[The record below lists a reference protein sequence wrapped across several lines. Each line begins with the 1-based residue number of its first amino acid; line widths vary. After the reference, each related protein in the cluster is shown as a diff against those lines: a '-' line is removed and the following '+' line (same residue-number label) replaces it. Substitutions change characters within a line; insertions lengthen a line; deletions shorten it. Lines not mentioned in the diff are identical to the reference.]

1 MGDGEA
7 KIARMTDVDV
17 GLPDFSAM
25 TPEEVTRACEDA
37 IAACDAGVDAIVAT
51 TDGERTFANTLGALE
66 AATDGVGQASGR
78 YAFMAYVA
86 DNGDVRDAARAS
98 EERIDKY
105 FVDLSFRE
113 DLFAAINAY
122 AGRGEALE
130 GEEARLLEYELRDY
144 RRNGF
149 ELPEGERAQVRALS
163 DELVSLGVEFQ
174 KNISEWDDGI
184 LVTREDL
191 SDLPDAF
198 IDSLRREEVEGETRY
213 RVSLDYPE
221 LFPFM
226 GKARSSELR
235 RELFSKEQVKGGD
248 ANVAVLERALAAR
261 QEMAALLGYDSWA
274 SYAHEVCMSK
284 ERDRVTAFLAD
295 LRERVSVKA
304 EADLA
309 LMAEVKGGPVD
320 IWDWRYCHD
329 QLLQTRYA
337 VDDFEVAQYFPLDAC
352 LKGLFA
358 VCQRLL
364 GVRFEARPDAPV
376 WHEDVQ
382 AFDVYEADGDEA
394 FARFYMDLFPRPNTF
409 GHAAAFTLR
418 SGRRLPDGSYQ
429 KPVSAIVANFTKPSA
444 DAPSLLRHSEV
455 ETLFHEF
462 GHILHQTLTR
472 ATYSR
477 FSGTRTERDFVEAP
491 SQMLEHWVWDREVLA
506 SFTRHHETGEPLPDS
521 LLDSMLA
528 AKTLSSG
535 ITTLRQLY
543 FSHLD
548 QAYHAPGFQ
557 GDSTAATEELH
568 EITSFPY
575 TPGTHFQSG
584 WGHLFGYDARYY
596 GYLWSHVFG
605 DDMFTRFEGAGLLN
619 AGLGAEYRRTVLER
633 GGTVDGDQLV
643 RDFLGREPNSD
654 AFLRGLGLEV

>member
-1 MGDGEA
+1 
-7 KIARMTDVDV
+7 MTDVDV

-25 TPEEVTRACEDA
+25 TPEEVARACEEA

-51 TDGERTFANTLGALE
+51 RDGERTFANTLGALE
-66 AATDGVGQASGR
+66 AATDVVGQASGQ

-86 DNGDVRDAARAS
+86 DDGDVRDAARAS

-113 DLFAAINAY
+113 DLYRAVKAY
-122 AGRGEALE
+122 AARGEALE

-149 ELPEGERAQVRALS
+149 ELPEAERAKVRALS

-198 IDSLRREEVEGETRY
+198 IDSLRTEDVDGETRY

-226 GKARSSELR
+226 GKARSAELR
-235 RELFSKEQVKGGD
+235 RELFAKEQVKGGG

-274 SYAHEVCMSK
+274 SYAHEVCMSR
-284 ERDRVTAFLAD
+284 ERERVTAFLAD

-304 EADLA
+304 ETDLA

-352 LKGLFA
+352 LEGLFA

-376 WHEDVQ
+376 WHDDVQ
-382 AFDVYEADGDEA
+382 AFDVYEAEGDEA

-418 SGRRLPDGSYQ
+418 GGRRLPDGSYQ

-506 SFTRHHETGEPLPDS
+506 SFTRHYETGEPLPDS

-548 QAYHAPGFQ
+548 QAYHAPGFD

>member
-1 MGDGEA
+1 
-7 KIARMTDVDV
+7 MTDVDA

-25 TPEEVTRACEDA
+25 TPEQVAGACEDA
-37 IAACDAGVDAIVAT
+37 IATCDAAVDAIVAT
-51 TDGERTFANTLGALE
+51 PDGERTFANTLGALE
-66 AATDGVGQASGR
+66 AATDGVGQASGQ

-86 DNGDVRDAARAS
+86 SDDELREAGRAA
-98 EERIDKY
+98 EERIEKY
-105 FVDLSFRE
+105 LVDLSFRE
-113 DLFAAINAY
+113 DLHAAIKAY
-122 AGRGEALE
+122 AGRGEALGPDE
-130 GEEARLLEYELRDY
+130 QRLLDFELRDY

-149 ELPEGERAQVRALS
+149 ELPEAERARVRELS
-163 DELVSLGVEFQ
+163 DELVSLGIEFQ
-174 KNISEWDDGI
+174 KNISDWEDGI
-184 LVTREDL
+184 VVSREEL
-191 SDLPDAF
+191 AGLPEPF
-198 IDSLRREEVEGETRY
+198 VDSLGTEEVEGETRY

-221 LFPFM
+221 FFPFM
-226 GKARSSELR
+226 GKARSSALR
-235 RELFSKEQVKGGD
+235 RALFAKEQVKGGD

-261 QEMAALLGYDSWA
+261 REAAALLGYDSWA
-274 SYAHEVCMSK
+274 AYAHEVCMSK
-284 ERDRVTAFLAD
+284 ERERVVSFLAD
-295 LRERVSVKA
+295 LRERLTVKA
-304 EADLA
+304 EADVA
-309 LMAEVKGGPVD
+309 LMAEVNGGPVN

-329 QLLQTRYA
+329 QLLQTRFA

-352 LKGLFA
+352 LEGLFA
-358 VCQRLL
+358 VCQNLL

-376 WHEDVQ
+376 WHDDVQ

-418 SGRRLPDGSYQ
+418 GGRVLPDGSYQ

-444 DAPSLLRHSEV
+444 EAPSLLRHSEV

-472 ATYSR
+472 ATYAR

-506 SFTRHHETGEPLPDS
+506 SFTRHYETGEPLPDL
-521 LLDSMLA
+521 LLDAMLA

-535 ITTLRQLY
+535 VMMVRQLY
-543 FSHLD
+543 FAHLD
-548 QAYHAPGFQ
+548 QAYHAPGFA
-557 GDSTAATEELH
+557 GDSTAATRELH
-568 EITSFPY
+568 EITTFPY
-575 TPGTHFQSG
+575 TPDTHFQSG

-605 DDMFTRFEGAGLLN
+605 DDMFTRFEDEGLLN
-619 AGLGAEYRRTVLER
+619 PDLGAEYRRTVLER
-633 GGTVDGDQLV
+633 GGSVDGDQLV

>member
-1 MGDGEA
+1 
-7 KIARMTDVDV
+7 MTAVDA

-25 TPEEVTRACEDA
+25 TPENVTRACEEA
-37 IAACDAGVDAIVAT
+37 IAACDAGVEAIVAT
-51 TDGERTFANTLGALE
+51 PDGERTFANTLGALE
-66 AATDGVGQASGR
+66 AATDGVSQAPGQ

-86 DNGDVRDAARAS
+86 SDDALREAGRAA
-98 EERIDKY
+98 EERIEKY
-105 FVDLSFRE
+105 LVDLSFRE
-113 DLFAAINAY
+113 DLYAAIKAY
-122 AGRGEALE
+122 ADRGESLGPDE
-130 GEEARLLEYELRDY
+130 QRLLDFELRDY

-149 ELPEGERAQVRALS
+149 ELAEAERARVRELS

-174 KNISEWDDGI
+174 KNVSEWDDGI
-184 LVTREDL
+184 LVSRDEL
-191 SDLPDAF
+191 SGLPDGF
-198 IDSLRREEVEGETRY
+198 IDSLPTEDVDGVTRH

-221 LFPFM
+221 FFPFL
-226 GKARSSELR
+226 GKAQSSELR
-235 RELFSKEQVKGGD
+235 RALFAKEQVKGGD

-261 QEMAALLGYDSWA
+261 REAAGLLGYDSWA

-284 ERDRVTAFLAD
+284 ERERVASFLAD
-295 LRERVSVKA
+295 LRERLSAKVEGDV
-304 EADLA
+304 A
-309 LMAEVKGGPVD
+309 LMAEVNGGPVN

-329 QLLQTRYA
+329 QLLQTRFA

-352 LKGLFA
+352 LEGLFA
-358 VCQRLL
+358 VCQNLL

-394 FARFYMDLFPRPNTF
+394 FARFYMDLFPRPNTY

-418 SGRRLPDGSYQ
+418 GGRVLPDGSYQ

-444 DAPSLLRHSEV
+444 EAPSRLRHSEV

-472 ATYSR
+472 ATYAR

-506 SFTRHHETGEPLPDS
+506 SFTRHYETGEPLPDS

-528 AKTLSSG
+528 AKTVSSG
-535 ITTLRQLY
+535 VMTVRQLY
-543 FSHLD
+543 FAHLD
-548 QAYHAPGFQ
+548 QAYHAPGFD
-557 GDSTAATEELH
+557 GDSTAATRELH

-575 TPGTHFQSG
+575 TPDTHFQSG

-605 DDMFTRFEGAGLLN
+605 DDMFTRFEREGLLN
-619 AGLGAEYRRTVLER
+619 PELGAEYRQTVLER
-633 GGTVDGDQLV
+633 GGSVDGDQLV

>member
-1 MGDGEA
+1 
-7 KIARMTDVDV
+7 MTDVDV

-25 TPEEVTRACEDA
+25 TPGQVPRACEDA
-37 IAACDAGVDAIVAT
+37 IAACDVGVDAIVGIA
-51 TDGERTFANTLGALE
+51 DGERTFANTLEALE
-66 AATDGVGQASGR
+66 AATDHVSQASGQ

-86 DNGDVRDAARAS
+86 EDDELREAARAS

-105 FVDLSFRE
+105 LVDLSFRE
-113 DLFAAINAY
+113 DLYAAIKAY
-122 AGRGEALE
+122 AGRGEAL
-130 GEEARLLEYELRDY
+130 GPEEARLLEFELRDY

-149 ELPEGERAQVRALS
+149 ELPEAERARVRELS
-163 DELVSLGVEFQ
+163 EELVSLGVEFQ

-191 SDLPDAF
+191 AGLPEAF
-198 IDSLRREEVEGETRY
+198 IDSLRTEEVDGETRH

-226 GKARSSELR
+226 GKAQSSELR
-235 RELFSKEQVKGGD
+235 RELFAKEQVKGGD

-261 QEMAALLGYDSWA
+261 REMASLLGYESWA
-274 SYAHEVCMSK
+274 DYAHEVCMSK
-284 ERDRVTAFLAD
+284 GRERVASFLAD
-295 LRERVSVKA
+295 LRERLAAKV

-309 LMAEVKGGPVD
+309 LMEEVNGGPVN

-352 LKGLFA
+352 LEGLFA

-418 SGRRLPDGSYQ
+418 GGRVMPDGSYQ

-472 ATYSR
+472 TTLGR

-491 SQMLEHWVWDREVLA
+491 SQMLEHWVWDRDVLA
-506 SFTRHHETGEPLPDS
+506 SFTRHYETGEPLPDS

-535 ITTLRQLY
+535 IMTVRQLY
-543 FSHLD
+543 FAHLD
-548 QAYHAPGFQ
+548 QAYHAPDFD
-557 GDSTAATEELH
+557 GDSTAATEALH

-619 AGLGAEYRRTVLER
+619 PELGAEYRRTVLER
-633 GGTVDGDQLV
+633 GGSVDGDQLV

>member
-1 MGDGEA
+1 
-7 KIARMTDVDV
+7 
-17 GLPDFSAM
+17 M

-51 TDGERTFANTLGALE
+51 PDGERTFANTLGALE
-66 AATDGVGQASGR
+66 AATDGVGQASGQ

-86 DNGDVRDAARAS
+86 DNGDVRDAARDA

-113 DLFAAINAY
+113 DLFAAIKAY

-149 ELPEGERAQVRALS
+149 ELAQRERARVRELS

-174 KNISEWDDGI
+174 KNISEWDGGI

-235 RELFSKEQVKGGD
+235 RELFAKEQVKGGD

-261 QEMAALLGYDSWA
+261 REMAELLGYDSWA

-352 LKGLFA
+352 LEGLFT

-382 AFDVYEADGDEA
+382 AFDVYEAEGDEA

-418 SGRRLPDGSYQ
+418 SGRLLPDGSYQ

-548 QAYHAPGFQ
+548 QAYHAPGFG

>member
-1 MGDGEA
+1 M
-7 KIARMTDVDV
+7 
-17 GLPDFSAM
+17 
-25 TPEEVTRACEDA
+25 
-37 IAACDAGVDAIVAT
+37 
-51 TDGERTFANTLGALE
+51 
-66 AATDGVGQASGR
+66 
-78 YAFMAYVA
+78 
-86 DNGDVRDAARAS
+86 
-98 EERIDKY
+98 
-105 FVDLSFRE
+105 
-113 DLFAAINAY
+113 
-122 AGRGEALE
+122 
-130 GEEARLLEYELRDY
+130 
-144 RRNGF
+144 
-149 ELPEGERAQVRALS
+149 
-163 DELVSLGVEFQ
+163 
-174 KNISEWDDGI
+174 
-184 LVTREDL
+184 
-191 SDLPDAF
+191 
-198 IDSLRREEVEGETRY
+198 
-213 RVSLDYPE
+213 SLDYPE
-221 LFPFM
+221 FFPFM
-226 GKARSSELR
+226 GKAQSPALR
-235 RELFSKEQVKGGD
+235 RALFAKEQVKGGD

-274 SYAHEVCMSK
+274 AYAHEVCMSK
-284 ERDRVTAFLAD
+284 EREQVGAFLAD
-295 LRERVSVKA
+295 LRERVAVKA
-304 EADLA
+304 EGDLA

-352 LKGLFA
+352 LEGLFA

-364 GVRFEARPDAPV
+364 GVRFEPRPDAPV

-394 FARFYMDLFPRPNTF
+394 LARFYMDLFPRPNTF

-418 SGRRLPDGSYQ
+418 GGRRLPDGSYQ
-429 KPVSAIVANFTKPSA
+429 KPVSAIVANFTKPSG
-444 DAPSLLRHSEV
+444 DTPSLLRHSEV

-472 ATYSR
+472 ATYGR

-528 AKTLSSG
+528 AKNLSSG
-535 ITTLRQLY
+535 VMTLRQLY
-543 FSHLD
+543 FAHLD
-548 QAYHAPGFQ
+548 QEYHAPGFA
-557 GDSTAATEELH
+557 GDSTAATRELH
-568 EITSFPY
+568 EITGFPY
-575 TPGTHFQSG
+575 TPDTHFQSG

-619 AGLGAEYRRTVLER
+619 PDLGAEYRRTVLER
-633 GGTVDGDQLV
+633 GGSVDGDQLV

>member
-1 MGDGEA
+1 MA
-7 KIARMTDVDV
+7 AVDV

-25 TPEEVTRACEDA
+25 TPEQVKEACEAA
-37 IAACDAGVDAIVAT
+37 IAACGTAVDAIVGT
-51 TDGERTFANTLGALE
+51 PDGERTFANTLGALE
-66 AATDGVGQASGR
+66 AATDGVSQASGQ

-86 DNGDVRDAARAS
+86 TDAELREAGRAA

-105 FVDLSFRE
+105 LIDLSFRE
-113 DLFAAINAY
+113 DLYAAIKAY
-122 AGRGEALE
+122 AGRGEALGPDE
-130 GEEARLLEYELRDY
+130 QRLLDFELRDY

-149 ELPEGERAQVRALS
+149 ELPEAERARVRELS
-163 DELVSLGVEFQ
+163 DELVSLGVAFQ
-174 KNISEWDDGI
+174 KNINEWDDGI
-184 LVTREDL
+184 LVSREEMAG
-191 SDLPDAF
+191 LPEPF
-198 IDSLRREEVEGETRY
+198 IDSLRTEEVGGETRY

-226 GKARSSELR
+226 GKAQSSELR
-235 RELFSKEQVKGGD
+235 RALFGKEQVKGGD

-261 QEMAALLGYDSWA
+261 QEVAALLGYDSWA

-284 ERDRVTAFLAD
+284 ERERVASFLAD
-295 LRERVSVKA
+295 LRQRLTVKA
-304 EADLA
+304 EADVA
-309 LMAEVKGGPVD
+309 LMAEVNGGPVN

-329 QLLQTRYA
+329 QLLQTRFA

-352 LKGLFA
+352 LDGLFA
-358 VCQRLL
+358 VSQDLL

-394 FARFYMDLFPRPNTF
+394 FARFYMDLFPRPNTY

-418 SGRRLPDGSYQ
+418 GGRRLADGSYQ

-444 DAPSLLRHSEV
+444 EAPSLLRHSEV

-472 ATYSR
+472 ATYGR

-506 SFTRHHETGEPLPDS
+506 SFTRHYETGEPLPDS
-521 LLDSMLA
+521 LLDAMLA

-535 ITTLRQLY
+535 VMMVRQLY
-543 FSHLD
+543 FAHLD
-548 QAYHAPGFQ
+548 QAYHAPGFE
-557 GDSTAATEELH
+557 GDSTAATRELH
-568 EITSFPY
+568 EITTFPY
-575 TPGTHFQSG
+575 TPETHFQSG

-605 DDMFTRFEGAGLLN
+605 DDMFTRFEDAGLLN
-619 AGLGAEYRRTVLER
+619 AELGAEYRRTVLER
-633 GGTVDGDQLV
+633 GGSVDGDQLV

-654 AFLRGLGLEV
+654 AFLRGVGLEV

>member
-1 MGDGEA
+1 
-7 KIARMTDVDV
+7 MTAVDA

-25 TPEEVTRACEDA
+25 TPEDVTRACEDA

-51 TDGERTFANTLGALE
+51 PDAERTFANTLGALE
-66 AATDGVGQASGR
+66 AATDGVSQASGQ

-86 DNGDVRDAARAS
+86 SEDALREAGRAA
-98 EERIDKY
+98 EERIEKY
-105 FVDLSFRE
+105 LVDLSFRE
-113 DLFAAINAY
+113 DLYAAIKAF
-122 AGRGEALE
+122 ADRGESLGPDE
-130 GEEARLLEYELRDY
+130 QRLLDFELRDY

-149 ELPEGERAQVRALS
+149 ELPEAERARVRELS

-184 LVTREDL
+184 LVSRDELTG
-191 SDLPDAF
+191 LPEPF
-198 IDSLRREEVEGETRY
+198 VDSLRTEEVEGETRY

-221 LFPFM
+221 FFPFM

-235 RELFSKEQVKGGD
+235 RTLFAKEQVKGGD

-261 QEMAALLGYDSWA
+261 REVAALLGYDSWA
-274 SYAHEVCMSK
+274 SYAHEVCMSR
-284 ERDRVTAFLAD
+284 ERERVASFLAD
-295 LRERVSVKA
+295 LRERLAAKV
-304 EADLA
+304 EADVA
-309 LMAEVKGGPVD
+309 LMAEVNGGPVN

-329 QLLQTRYA
+329 QLLQTQFA
-337 VDDFEVAQYFPLDAC
+337 VDDFEVAQYFPLEAC
-352 LKGLFA
+352 LEGLFA
-358 VCQRLL
+358 VSQDLL
-364 GVRFEARPDAPV
+364 GVRFEARPDASV

-394 FARFYMDLFPRPNTF
+394 FARFYMDLFPRPNTY

-418 SGRRLPDGSYQ
+418 GGRVLPDGSYQ

-444 DAPSLLRHSEV
+444 DTPSLLRHSEV

-472 ATYSR
+472 ATYAR

-506 SFTRHHETGEPLPDS
+506 SFTRHYETGEPLPDS

-535 ITTLRQLY
+535 VMTVRQLY
-543 FSHLD
+543 FAHLD
-548 QAYHAPGFQ
+548 QAYHAPGFD
-557 GDSTAATEELH
+557 GDSTAATRELH

-575 TPGTHFQSG
+575 TPDTHFQSG

-605 DDMFTRFEGAGLLN
+605 DDMFTRFEGEGLLDP
-619 AGLGAEYRRTVLER
+619 ALGAEYRRTVLER
-633 GGTVDGDQLV
+633 GGSVDGDQLV

>member
-1 MGDGEA
+1 
-7 KIARMTDVDV
+7 MTDVDA
-17 GLPDFSAM
+17 GLPDFSAI
-25 TPEEVTRACEDA
+25 TPDQVTAVCEDA
-37 IAACDAGVDAIVAT
+37 IAACDAAVDAIVAT
-51 TDGERTFANTLGALE
+51 RDEERTFANTLGALE
-66 AATDGVGQASGR
+66 AATDGVSQASGQ

-86 DNGDVRDAARAS
+86 TDAKLREAGRDA

-105 FVDLSFRE
+105 LIDLSFRE
-113 DLFAAINAY
+113 DLYAAIKAY
-122 AGRGEALE
+122 AGRGETLGPDE
-130 GEEARLLEYELRDY
+130 QRLLDFELRDY

-149 ELPEGERAQVRALS
+149 ELGEAERARVRELS
-163 DELVSLGVEFQ
+163 DELVSLGVGFQ

-184 LVTREDL
+184 LLSREEMAG
-191 SDLPDAF
+191 LPEPF
-198 IDSLRREEVEGETRY
+198 IDSLGTEEGAGETRY

-221 LFPFM
+221 FFPFM

-235 RELFSKEQVKGGD
+235 RALFAKEQVKGGD
-248 ANVAVLERALAAR
+248 ANLAVLEQALKAR
-261 QEMAALLGYDSWA
+261 REMADLLGYDSWA

-284 ERDRVTAFLAD
+284 ERERVASFLAD
-295 LRERVSVKA
+295 LRQRLTVKA
-304 EADLA
+304 EADVA
-309 LMAEVKGGPVD
+309 LMAEVNGGPVN

-329 QLLQTRYA
+329 QLLQTRFA

-352 LKGLFA
+352 LEGLFA
-358 VCQRLL
+358 VCQNLL
-364 GVRFEARPDAPV
+364 GVRFEPRPDAPA
-376 WHEDVQ
+376 WHDDVQ

-394 FARFYMDLFPRPNTF
+394 FARFYMDLFPRPNTY

-418 SGRRLPDGSYQ
+418 GGRVLPDGSYQ

-444 DAPSLLRHSEV
+444 DTPSLLRHSEV

-472 ATYSR
+472 ATYGR

-506 SFTRHHETGEPLPDS
+506 SFTRHYETGEPLPDS
-521 LLDSMLA
+521 LLDAMLA

-535 ITTLRQLY
+535 VMMVRQLY
-543 FSHLD
+543 FAHLD
-548 QAYHAPGFQ
+548 QAYHAPGFE
-557 GDSTAATEELH
+557 GDSTAATRELH
-568 EITSFPY
+568 EITTFPY
-575 TPGTHFQSG
+575 TPDTHFQSG

-605 DDMFTRFEGAGLLN
+605 DDMFTRFEDEGLLN
-619 AGLGAEYRRTVLER
+619 PDLGAEYRRTVLER
-633 GGTVDGDQLV
+633 GGSVDGDQLV

>member
-1 MGDGEA
+1 
-7 KIARMTDVDV
+7 MTDVDA
-17 GLPDFSAM
+17 GLPDFSAL
-25 TPEEVTRACEDA
+25 TPGQVTDACERA
-37 IAACDAGVDAIVAT
+37 IAACDAAVDAIVAT
-51 TDGERTFANTLGALE
+51 PDGERTFANTLGALE
-66 AATDGVGQASGR
+66 AATDGVSQASGQ

-86 DNGDVRDAARAS
+86 TDADLREAGREA

-105 FVDLSFRE
+105 LIDLSFRE
-113 DLFAAINAY
+113 DLYAAIKAH
-122 AGRGEALE
+122 AGRGEAL
-130 GEEARLLEYELRDY
+130 GAEEQRLLNFELRDY

-149 ELPEGERAQVRALS
+149 ELGEAERARVRELS

-174 KNISEWDDGI
+174 KNINEWDDGI
-184 LVTREDL
+184 LISREEMAG
-191 SDLPDAF
+191 LPDPF
-198 IDSLRREEVEGETRY
+198 IDSLRTEGGNGETRY

-221 LFPFM
+221 FFPFM
-226 GKARSSELR
+226 GKAQSSELR
-235 RELFSKEQVKGGD
+235 RALFAKEQVKGGD

-284 ERDRVTAFLAD
+284 ERERVGSFLAD
-295 LRERVSVKA
+295 LRERLTVKA
-304 EADLA
+304 EADVA
-309 LMAEVKGGPVD
+309 LMAEVNGGPVN

-329 QLLQTRYA
+329 QLLQTRFA

-352 LKGLFA
+352 LDGLFA
-358 VCQRLL
+358 VCQNLL

-394 FARFYMDLFPRPNTF
+394 FARFYMDLFPRPNTY

-418 SGRRLPDGSYQ
+418 GGRRLADGSYQ

-444 DAPSLLRHSEV
+444 ETPSLLRHSEV

-472 ATYSR
+472 ATYAR

-506 SFTRHHETGEPLPDS
+506 SFTRHYETGEPLPDS
-521 LLDSMLA
+521 LLDAMLA

-535 ITTLRQLY
+535 VMMVRQLY
-543 FSHLD
+543 FAHLD
-548 QAYHAPGFQ
+548 QAYHAPGFE
-557 GDSTAATEELH
+557 GDSTAATRELH
-568 EITSFPY
+568 EITTFPY
-575 TPGTHFQSG
+575 TPETHFQSG

-605 DDMFTRFEGAGLLN
+605 DDMFTRFEDAGLLN
-619 AGLGAEYRRTVLER
+619 PELGAEYRRTVLGR
-633 GGTVDGDQLV
+633 GGSVDGDQLV

>member
-1 MGDGEA
+1 MA
-7 KIARMTDVDV
+7 DVGA
-17 GLPDFSAM
+17 GLPDFGAM
-25 TPEEVTRACEDA
+25 TPEGVSGACEGA
-37 IAACDAGVDAIVAT
+37 IADCDAAVDAIVGTA
-51 TDGERTFANTLGALE
+51 DGARTFANTLGALE
-66 AATDGVGQASGR
+66 EATDGVSQASGQ

-86 DNGDVRDAARAS
+86 EDGALREAARAA

-105 FVDLSFRE
+105 LVDLSFRE
-113 DLFAAINAY
+113 DLYAAIRAC
-122 AGRGEALE
+122 AERGEAL
-130 GEEARLLEYELRDY
+130 GPEEARLLEHELRDY

-149 ELPEGERAQVRALS
+149 ELPEGERARVRELS

-184 LVTREDL
+184 LVG
-191 SDLPDAF
+191 
-198 IDSLRREEVEGETRY
+198 REELAGLPEAYVGALRTEEAGGETRY

-226 GKARSSELR
+226 GKARSAARR
-235 RELFSKEQVKGGD
+235 RELFAKEQVKGGA

-261 QEMAALLGYDSWA
+261 REMASLLGYESWA
-274 SYAHEVCMSK
+274 DYAHEVCMAG
-284 ERDRVTAFLAD
+284 ERGRVAAFLAD
-295 LRERVSVKA
+295 LRERLAPKA

-329 QLLQTRYA
+329 QLLQTRFA
-337 VDDFEVAQYFPLDAC
+337 VDDFAVAEYFPLDAC
-352 LKGLFA
+352 LEGLFA
-358 VCQRLL
+358 VCRRLL

-376 WHEDVQ
+376 WHADVQ
-382 AFDVYEADGDEA
+382 AFDVYEEDGEEA

-418 SGRRLPDGSYQ
+418 SGRRLADGSYQ

-444 DAPSLLRHSEV
+444 EAPSLLRHSEV

-472 ATYSR
+472 ATYAR

-506 SFTRHHETGEPLPDS
+506 SFTRHHETGEPLPDA

-535 ITTLRQLY
+535 VMTVRQLY
-543 FSHLD
+543 FAHLD
-548 QAYHAPGFQ
+548 QAYHAPDFG
-557 GDSTAATEELH
+557 GDSTAATRELH
-568 EITSFPY
+568 GITGFPY

-605 DDMFTRFEGAGLLN
+605 DDMFTRFESAGLLN
-619 AGLGAEYRRTVLER
+619 AELGAEYRRTVLER
-633 GGTVDGDQLV
+633 GGSVDGDQLV
-643 RDFLGREPNSD
+643 RDFLGREPNAD
-654 AFLRGLGLEV
+654 AFLRGLGVGAG

>member
-1 MGDGEA
+1 
-7 KIARMTDVDV
+7 MTDVDA

-25 TPEEVTRACEDA
+25 TPEQVTGACEDA
-37 IAACDAGVDAIVAT
+37 IAGCEAAVDAIVAT
-51 TDGERTFANTLGALE
+51 PDGERTFANTLGALE
-66 AATDGVGQASGR
+66 AATDGVGQASGQ

-86 DNGDVRDAARAS
+86 SDDELREAGRAA
-98 EERIDKY
+98 EERIEKY
-105 FVDLSFRE
+105 LVDLSFRE
-113 DLFAAINAY
+113 DLYAAIKAY
-122 AGRGEALE
+122 AGRGESLGPVE
-130 GEEARLLEYELRDY
+130 RRLLDFELRDY

-149 ELPEGERAQVRALS
+149 ELPEAERARVRELS

-174 KNISEWDDGI
+174 KNISDWEDGI
-184 LVTREDL
+184 VISREEL
-191 SDLPDAF
+191 AGLPEPF
-198 IDSLRREEVEGETRY
+198 VDSLGTEEVNGETRY

-221 LFPFM
+221 FFPFM
-226 GKARSSELR
+226 GKARSSDLR
-235 RELFSKEQVKGGD
+235 RALFAKEQVKGGD

-261 QEMAALLGYDSWA
+261 REAAGLLGYDSWA
-274 SYAHEVCMSK
+274 AYAHEVCMSK
-284 ERDRVTAFLAD
+284 ERERVASFLAD
-295 LRERVSVKA
+295 LRQRLTVKA
-304 EADLA
+304 ESDVA
-309 LMAEVKGGPVD
+309 LMAEVNGGPVN
-320 IWDWRYCHD
+320 IWDWRFCHD
-329 QLLQTRYA
+329 QLLQTRFA

-352 LKGLFA
+352 LEGLFA
-358 VCQRLL
+358 VCQNLL
-364 GVRFEARPDAPV
+364 GVRFEPRPDAPV

-418 SGRRLPDGSYQ
+418 GGRVLPDGSYQ

-444 DAPSLLRHSEV
+444 EAPSLLRHSEV

-472 ATYSR
+472 ATYAR

-506 SFTRHHETGEPLPDS
+506 SFTRHYETGDPLPDS
-521 LLDSMLA
+521 LLDAMLA

-535 ITTLRQLY
+535 VMMVRQLY
-543 FSHLD
+543 FAHLD
-548 QAYHAPGFQ
+548 QAYHAPGFA
-557 GDSTAATEELH
+557 GDSTAATRELH
-568 EITSFPY
+568 EITTFPY
-575 TPGTHFQSG
+575 TPDTHFQSG

-596 GYLWSHVFG
+596 GYLWSNVFG
-605 DDMFTRFEGAGLLN
+605 DDMFTRFEDEGLLN
-619 AGLGAEYRRTVLER
+619 PALGAEYRRTVLER
-633 GGTVDGDQLV
+633 GGSVDGDQLV

>member
-1 MGDGEA
+1 
-7 KIARMTDVDV
+7 MTDVDV

-25 TPEEVTRACEDA
+25 TPEEVARACEEA

-51 TDGERTFANTLGALE
+51 RDGERTFANTLGALE
-66 AATDGVGQASGR
+66 AATDGVGQASGQ

-113 DLFAAINAY
+113 DLYGAIKAY
-122 AGRGEALE
+122 TARGEALE

-149 ELPEGERAQVRALS
+149 ELPEAERAKVRELR

-198 IDSLRREEVEGETRY
+198 IDSLRTEDGDGETRY

-226 GKARSSELR
+226 GKARSAELR

-274 SYAHEVCMSK
+274 SYAHEVCMSR
-284 ERDRVTAFLAD
+284 ERERVTAFLAD

-352 LKGLFA
+352 LEGLFA
-358 VCQRLL
+358 VCQQLL

-382 AFDVYEADGDEA
+382 AFDVYEAEGVEA

-418 SGRRLPDGSYQ
+418 SGRRLHDGSYQ

-506 SFTRHHETGEPLPDS
+506 SFTRHYETGEPLPDS

-548 QAYHAPGFQ
+548 QAYHAPGFD

>member
-1 MGDGEA
+1 
-7 KIARMTDVDV
+7 MTAVDA
-17 GLPDFSAM
+17 GLPDFSAL
-25 TPEEVTRACEDA
+25 TPEQVTRACENA
-37 IAACDAGVDAIVAT
+37 IAACDAGIDAVVAT
-51 TDGERTFANTLGALE
+51 PDGERTFANTLGALE
-66 AATDGVGQASGR
+66 EATDGVSQASGQ

-86 DNGDVRDAARAS
+86 EGDELREAARAS

-105 FVDLSFRE
+105 LVDLSFRE
-113 DLFAAINAY
+113 DLYAAIKAY
-122 AGRGEALE
+122 AAHGEAL
-130 GEEARLLEYELRDY
+130 GPEEARLLEFELRDY

-149 ELPEGERAQVRALS
+149 DLPEAERARVRELS

-174 KNISEWDDGI
+174 KNIAEWDDGI
-184 LVTREDL
+184 VVSRGDL
-191 SDLPDAF
+191 AELPDAF
-198 IDSLRREEVEGETRY
+198 IDSLGAEDVEGETRY

-221 LFPFM
+221 FFPFM

-235 RELFSKEQVKGGD
+235 RTLFAKEQVKGGD
-248 ANVAVLERALAAR
+248 ANVEVLERALAAR
-261 QEMAALLGYDSWA
+261 REVADLLGYDSWA
-274 SYAHEVCMSK
+274 AYAHEVCMSK
-284 ERDRVTAFLAD
+284 ERGRVAAFLSD
-295 LRERVSVKA
+295 LRERLAAKVA
-304 EADLA
+304 ADLS
-309 LMAEVKGGPVD
+309 LMEEVNGGPVN

-352 LKGLFA
+352 LEGLFD

-364 GVRFEARPDAPV
+364 GVRFEARPDASV

-418 SGRRLPDGSYQ
+418 GGRRLADGSYQ
-429 KPVSAIVANFTKPSA
+429 KPVSAIVANFTKPSPE
-444 DAPSLLRHSEV
+444 APSLLRHSEV

-472 ATYSR
+472 TEYGR

-491 SQMLEHWVWDREVLA
+491 SQMLEHWVWDREVLG
-506 SFTRHHETGEPLPDS
+506 SFTRHYETGEPLPDP

-535 ITTLRQLY
+535 IMTVRQLY
-543 FSHLD
+543 FAHLD
-548 QAYHAPGFQ
+548 QAYHAPGFD
-557 GDSTAATEELH
+557 GDTTAATEALH
-568 EITSFPY
+568 DITSFPY

-605 DDMFTRFEGAGLLN
+605 DDMFTRFEGAGLLDPD
-619 AGLGAEYRRTVLER
+619 LGAEYRRTVLER
-633 GGTVDGDQLV
+633 GGSVDGDQLV
-643 RDFLGREPNSD
+643 RAFLGREPNSD

>member
-1 MGDGEA
+1 
-7 KIARMTDVDV
+7 MTAVDV

-25 TPEEVTRACEDA
+25 TPEQVTRACEDA
-37 IAACDAGVDAIVAT
+37 IAACDAGVDAIVARP
-51 TDGERTFANTLGALE
+51 DGERTFANTLGALE
-66 AATDGVGQASGR
+66 EATDGVSQASGQ

-86 DNGDVRDAARAS
+86 EGEELREAARAS

-105 FVDLSFRE
+105 LIDLSFRE
-113 DLFAAINAY
+113 DLYAAIKAY
-122 AGRGEALE
+122 AARGEALG
-130 GEEARLLEYELRDY
+130 GEEARLLEFELRDY

-149 ELPEGERAQVRALS
+149 ELAEAERARVRELS

-174 KNISEWDDGI
+174 KNIAEWDDGI
-184 LVTREDL
+184 VVSREDL
-191 SDLPDAF
+191 AGLPDAF
-198 IDSLRREEVEGETRY
+198 IDSLGTEEGEGETRY

-221 LFPFM
+221 FFPFM

-235 RELFSKEQVKGGD
+235 RSLFAKEQVKGGD
-248 ANVAVLERALAAR
+248 TNVAVLERALAAR
-261 QEMAALLGYDSWA
+261 REAADLLGYDSWA

-284 ERDRVTAFLAD
+284 ERERVAAFLAD
-295 LRERVSVKA
+295 LREKLAAKV

-309 LMAEVKGGPVD
+309 LMEEVNEGPAN

-352 LKGLFA
+352 LEGLFD

-394 FARFYMDLFPRPNTF
+394 FARFYMDLFPRPNTY

-418 SGRRLPDGSYQ
+418 GGRRLADGSYQ

-444 DAPSLLRHSEV
+444 ETPSLLRHSEV

-472 ATYSR
+472 TEYGR

-491 SQMLEHWVWDREVLA
+491 SQMLEHWVWDREVLG
-506 SFTRHHETGEPLPDS
+506 SFTRHYETGEPLPDA

-535 ITTLRQLY
+535 IMTTRQLY
-543 FSHLD
+543 FAHLD
-548 QAYHAPGFQ
+548 QAYHAPGFD
-557 GDSTAATEELH
+557 GDTTAATEALH

-605 DDMFTRFEGAGLLN
+605 DDMFTRFEGTGLLN
-619 AGLGAEYRRTVLER
+619 PELGAQYRHTVLER
-633 GGTVDGDQLV
+633 GGSVDGDQLV

-654 AFLRGLGLEV
+654 AFLRGLGLQV

>member
-1 MGDGEA
+1 MA
-7 KIARMTDVDV
+7 DVDV
-17 GLPDFSAM
+17 GLPDFSAI
-25 TPEEVTRACEDA
+25 TPDQVTRACEGA
-37 IAACDAGVDAIVAT
+37 IAACDAAVDVIVAT
-51 TDGERTFANTLGALE
+51 PDGERTFANTLGALE
-66 AATDGVGQASGR
+66 VATDGVSQASGQ

-86 DNGDVRDAARAS
+86 SEDALREAGRAA

-105 FVDLSFRE
+105 LIDLSFRE
-113 DLFAAINAY
+113 DLYAAIKAY
-122 AGRGEALE
+122 AGRGQALGSDE
-130 GEEARLLEYELRDY
+130 QRLLDFELRDY

-149 ELPEGERAQVRALS
+149 ELAEAERARVRELS

-184 LVTREDL
+184 LVTREEMAG
-191 SDLPDAF
+191 LPEPF
-198 IDSLRREEVEGETRY
+198 IDSLRTEEADGEARF

-221 LFPFM
+221 FFPFM
-226 GKARSSELR
+226 GKAQSSELR
-235 RELFSKEQVKGGD
+235 RALFAKEQVKGGD

-261 QEMAALLGYDSWA
+261 QEVAALLGYDSWA

-284 ERDRVTAFLAD
+284 ERERVASFLAD
-295 LRERVSVKA
+295 LRERLTVKA
-304 EADLA
+304 EADVA
-309 LMAEVKGGPVD
+309 LMAEVNGGPVN

-329 QLLQTRYA
+329 QLLQTRFA

-352 LKGLFA
+352 LDGLFA
-358 VCQRLL
+358 VCQNLL

-394 FARFYMDLFPRPNTF
+394 FARFYMDLFPRPNTY

-418 SGRRLPDGSYQ
+418 GGRRLPDGSYQ

-444 DAPSLLRHSEV
+444 DTPSLLRHSEV

-472 ATYSR
+472 ATYAR

-506 SFTRHHETGEPLPDS
+506 SFTRHYETGEPLPDS
-521 LLDSMLA
+521 LLDAMLA

-535 ITTLRQLY
+535 VMMVRQLY
-543 FSHLD
+543 FAHLD
-548 QAYHAPGFQ
+548 QAYHAPGFE
-557 GDSTAATEELH
+557 GDSTAATRELH
-568 EITSFPY
+568 EITTFPY
-575 TPGTHFQSG
+575 TPETHFQSG

-605 DDMFTRFEGAGLLN
+605 DDMFTRFEDAGLLN
-619 AGLGAEYRRTVLER
+619 AELGAEYRRTVLER
-633 GGTVDGDQLV
+633 GGSVDGDQLV

>member
-1 MGDGEA
+1 MRSWRG
-7 KIARMTDVDV
+7 RTR
-17 GLPDFSAM
+17 SAPSQTRWGRWRGRPTGSRRHRGN
-25 TPEEVTRACEDA
+25 TPSW
-37 IAACDAGVDAIVAT
+37 
-51 TDGERTFANTLGALE
+51 RTWL
-66 AATDGVGQASGR
+66 
-78 YAFMAYVA
+78 
-86 DNGDVRDAARAS
+86 RDADLREVARAS

-105 FVDLSFRE
+105 LVDLSFRE
-113 DLFAAINAY
+113 DLYAAIKAY
-122 AGRGEALE
+122 EERGEAL
-130 GEEARLLEYELRDY
+130 GPDEARLLEYELRDY

-149 ELPEGERAQVRALS
+149 ELPEGERARVRELS

-174 KNISEWDDGI
+174 KNISDWDDGI
-184 LVTREDL
+184 LVSREDL

-198 IDSLRREEVEGETRY
+198 IDSLGTEEVDEETRY

-221 LFPFM
+221 FFPFM
-226 GKARSSELR
+226 GKAQSPALR
-235 RELFSKEQVKGGD
+235 RALFAKEQVKGGD

-274 SYAHEVCMSK
+274 AYAHEVCMSK
-284 ERDRVTAFLAD
+284 EREQVGAFLAD
-295 LRERVSVKA
+295 LRERVAVKA

-337 VDDFEVAQYFPLDAC
+337 VDDFQVAQYFPLDAC
-352 LKGLFA
+352 LEGLFA

-364 GVRFEARPDAPV
+364 GVRFEPRPDAPV

-394 FARFYMDLFPRPNTF
+394 LARFYMDLFPRPNTF

-418 SGRRLPDGSYQ
+418 GGRRLPDGSYQ

-444 DAPSLLRHSEV
+444 DTPSLLRHSEV

-506 SFTRHHETGEPLPDS
+506 SFTRHHETWGAAAG
-521 LLDSMLA
+521 LA
-528 AKTLSSG
+528 AGLDAGGKDAEFGHHDAAAVVLLAPRPG
-535 ITTLRQLY
+535 LPRARLRGGQHGGHTGAARDHGLPV
-543 FSHLD
+543 
-548 QAYHAPGFQ
+548 HARHALP
-557 GDSTAATEELH
+557 
-568 EITSFPY
+568 
-575 TPGTHFQSG
+575 
-584 WGHLFGYDARYY
+584 
-596 GYLWSHVFG
+596 V
-605 DDMFTRFEGAGLLN
+605 
-619 AGLGAEYRRTVLER
+619 GLGAPVRVRRTLLRLPLVARVR
-633 GGTVDGDQLV
+633 G
-643 RDFLGREPNSD
+643 
-654 AFLRGLGLEV
+654 

>member
-1 MGDGEA
+1 
-7 KIARMTDVDV
+7 MTDVDA

-25 TPEEVTRACEDA
+25 TPEQVTGACEDA
-37 IAACDAGVDAIVAT
+37 IAACDAAVDAIVAT
-51 TDGERTFANTLGALE
+51 LDGERTFANTLGALE
-66 AATDGVGQASGR
+66 AATDGVGQASGQ

-86 DNGDVRDAARAS
+86 SDDELREAGRAA
-98 EERIDKY
+98 EERIEKY
-105 FVDLSFRE
+105 LVDLSFRE
-113 DLFAAINAY
+113 DLHAAIKAY
-122 AGRGEALE
+122 AGRGEALGPDE
-130 GEEARLLEYELRDY
+130 QRLLDFELRDY

-149 ELPEGERAQVRALS
+149 ELPEAERARVRELS

-174 KNISEWDDGI
+174 KNISDWEDGI
-184 LVTREDL
+184 VVSREEL
-191 SDLPDAF
+191 AGLPEPF
-198 IDSLRREEVEGETRY
+198 VDSLRTEEVEGETRY

-221 LFPFM
+221 FFPFM
-226 GKARSSELR
+226 GKARSSALR
-235 RELFSKEQVKGGD
+235 RALFAKEQVKGGA

-261 QEMAALLGYDSWA
+261 REAASLLGYDSWA
-274 SYAHEVCMSK
+274 AYAHEVCMSK
-284 ERDRVTAFLAD
+284 ERERVASFLAD
-295 LRERVSVKA
+295 LRQQLTVKA
-304 EADLA
+304 EADVA
-309 LMAEVKGGPVD
+309 LMAEVNGGPVN

-329 QLLQTRYA
+329 QLLQTRFA

-352 LKGLFA
+352 LEGLFA
-358 VCQRLL
+358 VCQNLL

-418 SGRRLPDGSYQ
+418 GGRVLPDGSYQ

-444 DAPSLLRHSEV
+444 EAPSLLRHSEV

-472 ATYSR
+472 ATYAR

-506 SFTRHHETGEPLPDS
+506 SFTRHYETGEPLPDS
-521 LLDSMLA
+521 LLDAMLA

-535 ITTLRQLY
+535 VMMVRQLY
-543 FSHLD
+543 FAHLD
-548 QAYHAPGFQ
+548 QAYHAPGFA
-557 GDSTAATEELH
+557 GDSTAATRELH
-568 EITSFPY
+568 EITTFPY
-575 TPGTHFQSG
+575 TPDTHFQSG

-605 DDMFTRFEGAGLLN
+605 DDMFTRFEDEGLLN
-619 AGLGAEYRRTVLER
+619 PDLGAEYRHTVLER
-633 GGTVDGDQLV
+633 GGSVDGDQLV

>member
-1 MGDGEA
+1 
-7 KIARMTDVDV
+7 
-17 GLPDFSAM
+17 M
-25 TPEEVTRACEDA
+25 TPEEVTRACEEA
-37 IAACDAGVDAIVAT
+37 IAACDSAVDAIVAT
-51 TDGERTFANTLGALE
+51 RDGERTFANTLGALE
-66 AATDGVGQASGR
+66 AATDGVGQASGQ

-113 DLFAAINAY
+113 DLYAATKAY

-149 ELPEGERAQVRALS
+149 ELPEAERARVRALS

-226 GKARSSELR
+226 GKARSSALR

-261 QEMAALLGYDSWA
+261 REMAGLLGYDSWA

-352 LKGLFA
+352 LEGLFA
-358 VCQRLL
+358 VCQQLL
-364 GVRFEARPDAPV
+364 GVHFEARPDAPV

-382 AFDVYEADGDEA
+382 AFDVYEADGNEA

-418 SGRRLPDGSYQ
+418 SGRLLPDGSYQ

-619 AGLGAEYRRTVLER
+619 PDLGAEYRRTVLER
-633 GGTVDGDQLV
+633 GGSVDGDQLV

>member
-1 MGDGEA
+1 
-7 KIARMTDVDV
+7 MTAVDA
-17 GLPDFSAM
+17 GLPDFSAL
-25 TPEEVTRACEDA
+25 TPDEVTQACEGA
-37 IAACDAGVDAIVAT
+37 IAACDAGVDAVVAT
-51 TDGERTFANTLGALE
+51 ADGERTFANTLGALE
-66 AATDGVGQASGR
+66 AATDHVSQASGQ
-78 YAFMAYVA
+78 YAFMAYVSE
-86 DNGDVRDAARAS
+86 DGELREAARAS

-105 FVDLSFRE
+105 LVDLSFRE
-113 DLFAAINAY
+113 DLYAAIKAY
-122 AGRGEALE
+122 AGRGEAL
-130 GEEARLLEYELRDY
+130 GPEEARLLDFELRDY

-149 ELPEGERAQVRALS
+149 ELPEAERARVRELS

-184 LVTREDL
+184 LVSREDL
-191 SDLPDAF
+191 ADLPDAF
-198 IDSLRREEVEGETRY
+198 IDSLRTEEVDGETRH

-235 RELFSKEQVKGGD
+235 RELFAKEQVKGGD

-261 QEMAALLGYDSWA
+261 QEMASLLGYESWA
-274 SYAHEVCMSK
+274 DYAHEVCMSK
-284 ERDRVTAFLAD
+284 ERERVASFLAD
-295 LRERVSVKA
+295 LRERLAAKV

-309 LMAEVKGGPVD
+309 LMAEVKGGPVN

-337 VDDFEVAQYFPLDAC
+337 VDDFEVAQYFPLEAC
-352 LKGLFA
+352 LEGLFA

-418 SGRRLPDGSYQ
+418 GGRVLPDGSYQ

-472 ATYSR
+472 TTHGR

-506 SFTRHHETGEPLPDS
+506 SFTRHYETGEPLPGA

-535 ITTLRQLY
+535 IMTVRQLY
-543 FSHLD
+543 FAHLD
-548 QAYHAPGFQ
+548 QAYHAPDFD
-557 GDSTAATEELH
+557 GDSTAATEALH

-605 DDMFTRFEGAGLLN
+605 DDMFTRFEGAGLLSPD
-619 AGLGAEYRRTVLER
+619 LGAEYRRTVLER
-633 GGTVDGDQLV
+633 GGSVDGDQLV

>member
-1 MGDGEA
+1 MA
-7 KIARMTDVDV
+7 DVDV
-17 GLPDFSAM
+17 GLPDFSAI
-25 TPEEVTRACEDA
+25 TPEQVTGACEAA
-37 IAACDAGVDAIVAT
+37 IAACGTAVDAIVGT
-51 TDGERTFANTLGALE
+51 PDGERTFGNTLGALE
-66 AATDGVGQASGR
+66 AATDGVSQASGQ

-86 DNGDVRDAARAS
+86 TDAELREAGRAA

-105 FVDLSFRE
+105 LIDLSFRE
-113 DLFAAINAY
+113 DLYAAIKAY
-122 AGRGEALE
+122 AGRGEAL
-130 GEEARLLEYELRDY
+130 GPEEQRLLDFELRDY

-149 ELPEGERAQVRALS
+149 ELAETERARVRELS
-163 DELVSLGVEFQ
+163 DELVSLGVAFQ
-174 KNISEWDDGI
+174 KNINEWDDGI
-184 LVTREDL
+184 LVSREEMAG
-191 SDLPDAF
+191 LPEPF
-198 IDSLRREEVEGETRY
+198 IDSLRTEEADGETRY

-226 GKARSSELR
+226 GKAQSSELR
-235 RELFSKEQVKGGD
+235 RALFSKEQVKGGD
-248 ANVAVLERALAAR
+248 GNVAVLERALAAR
-261 QEMAALLGYDSWA
+261 QEVAALLGYDSWA

-284 ERDRVTAFLAD
+284 ERERVASFLAD
-295 LRERVSVKA
+295 LRERLTVKA
-304 EADLA
+304 EADVE
-309 LMAEVKGGPVD
+309 LMAEVNGGPVN

-329 QLLQTRYA
+329 QLLQTRFA

-352 LKGLFA
+352 LDGLFA
-358 VCQRLL
+358 VSQDLL

-376 WHEDVQ
+376 WHQDVQ

-394 FARFYMDLFPRPNTF
+394 FARFYMDLFPRPNTY

-418 SGRRLPDGSYQ
+418 GGRRLPDGSYQ

-444 DAPSLLRHSEV
+444 EAPSLLRHSEV

-472 ATYSR
+472 TTYGR

-506 SFTRHHETGEPLPDS
+506 SFTRHYETGEPLPDS
-521 LLDSMLA
+521 LLDAMLA

-535 ITTLRQLY
+535 VMMVRQLY
-543 FSHLD
+543 FAHLD
-548 QAYHAPGFQ
+548 QAYHAPGFE
-557 GDSTAATEELH
+557 GDSTAATRELH
-568 EITSFPY
+568 EITTFPY

-605 DDMFTRFEGAGLLN
+605 DDMFTRFEDAGLLN
-619 AGLGAEYRRTVLER
+619 AELGAEYRRMVLER
-633 GGTVDGDQLV
+633 GGSVDGDQLV

>member
-1 MGDGEA
+1 
-7 KIARMTDVDV
+7 MTDVDA

-25 TPEEVTRACEDA
+25 TPGQVTEACEDA
-37 IAACDAGVDAIVAT
+37 IAACDAAVDAIVAT
-51 TDGERTFANTLGALE
+51 PDGEHTFANTLGALE
-66 AATDGVGQASGR
+66 AATDGVSQASGQ

-86 DNGDVRDAARAS
+86 TDAELREAGRAA

-105 FVDLSFRE
+105 LIDLSFRE
-113 DLFAAINAY
+113 DLYAAIKAY
-122 AGRGEALE
+122 AGRGEAL
-130 GEEARLLEYELRDY
+130 GAEEQRLLNFELRDY

-149 ELPEGERAQVRALS
+149 ELGEAERARVRELS

-174 KNISEWDDGI
+174 KNINEWDDGI
-184 LVTREDL
+184 LISREEMAG
-191 SDLPDAF
+191 LPDPF
-198 IDSLRREEVEGETRY
+198 IDSLRTEGGNGETRY

-221 LFPFM
+221 FFPFM
-226 GKARSSELR
+226 GKAQSSELR
-235 RELFSKEQVKGGD
+235 RALFAKEQVKGGD
-248 ANVAVLERALAAR
+248 ANVAVLEQALRAR
-261 QEMAALLGYDSWA
+261 REMAALLGYDSWA
-274 SYAHEVCMSK
+274 AYAHEVCMSK
-284 ERDRVTAFLAD
+284 ERGRVASFLAD
-295 LRERVSVKA
+295 LRERLTVKA
-304 EADLA
+304 EADVA
-309 LMAEVKGGPVD
+309 LMTEVNGGPVN

-329 QLLQTRYA
+329 QLLQTRFA

-352 LKGLFA
+352 LDGLFA
-358 VCQRLL
+358 VCQDLL

-394 FARFYMDLFPRPNTF
+394 FARFYMDLFPRPNTY

-418 SGRRLPDGSYQ
+418 GGRRLADGSYQ

-444 DAPSLLRHSEV
+444 ETPSLLRHSEV

-472 ATYSR
+472 ATYAR

-506 SFTRHHETGEPLPDS
+506 SFTRHYETGESLPDS
-521 LLDSMLA
+521 LLDAMLA

-535 ITTLRQLY
+535 VMMVRQLY
-543 FSHLD
+543 FAHLD
-548 QAYHAPGFQ
+548 QAYHAPGFE
-557 GDSTAATEELH
+557 GDSTAATRELH
-568 EITSFPY
+568 EITTFPY
-575 TPGTHFQSG
+575 TPETHFQSG

-605 DDMFTRFEGAGLLN
+605 DDMFTRFEDAGLLN
-619 AGLGAEYRRTVLER
+619 PELGAEYRRTVLER
-633 GGTVDGDQLV
+633 GGSVDGDQLV

>member
-1 MGDGEA
+1 MA
-7 KIARMTDVDV
+7 AVDV

-25 TPEEVTRACEDA
+25 TPEQVTGACEAA
-37 IAACDAGVDAIVAT
+37 IAACGTAVDAIVGT
-51 TDGERTFANTLGALE
+51 PDGERTFGNTLGALE
-66 AATDGVGQASGR
+66 AATDGVSQASGQ

-86 DNGDVRDAARAS
+86 TDAELREAGRAA

-105 FVDLSFRE
+105 LIDLSFRE
-113 DLFAAINAY
+113 DLYAAIKAY

-130 GEEARLLEYELRDY
+130 PDEQRLLDFELRDY

-149 ELPEGERAQVRALS
+149 ELPEAERARVRELS
-163 DELVSLGVEFQ
+163 DELVSLGVAFQ
-174 KNISEWDDGI
+174 KNINEWDDGI
-184 LVTREDL
+184 LVSREEMAG
-191 SDLPDAF
+191 LPEPF
-198 IDSLRREEVEGETRY
+198 IDSLRTEEVDGETRY

-226 GKARSSELR
+226 GKAQSSELR
-235 RELFSKEQVKGGD
+235 RALFAKEQVKGGD

-261 QEMAALLGYDSWA
+261 QEVAALLGYDSWA

-284 ERDRVTAFLAD
+284 ERERVASFLAD
-295 LRERVSVKA
+295 LRQRLTVKA
-304 EADLA
+304 EADVA
-309 LMAEVKGGPVD
+309 LMAEVNGGPVN

-329 QLLQTRYA
+329 QLLQTRFA

-352 LKGLFA
+352 LDGLFA
-358 VCQRLL
+358 VSQDLL

-394 FARFYMDLFPRPNTF
+394 FARFYMDLFPRPNTY

-418 SGRRLPDGSYQ
+418 GGRRLADGSYQ

-444 DAPSLLRHSEV
+444 EAPSLLRHSEV

-472 ATYSR
+472 ATYGR

-506 SFTRHHETGEPLPDS
+506 SFTRHYETGEPLPDS
-521 LLDSMLA
+521 LLDAMLA

-535 ITTLRQLY
+535 VMMVRQLY
-543 FSHLD
+543 FAHLD
-548 QAYHAPGFQ
+548 QAYHAPGFE
-557 GDSTAATEELH
+557 GDSTAATRELH
-568 EITSFPY
+568 EITTFPY
-575 TPGTHFQSG
+575 TPETHFQSG

-605 DDMFTRFEGAGLLN
+605 DDMFTRFEEAGLLN
-619 AGLGAEYRRTVLER
+619 PDLGAEYRRTVLER
-633 GGTVDGDQLV
+633 GGSVDGDQLV

>member
-1 MGDGEA
+1 
-7 KIARMTDVDV
+7 MTAVDA
-17 GLPDFSAM
+17 GLPDFSSM
-25 TPEEVTRACEDA
+25 TPEDVTRACEGA

-51 TDGERTFANTLGALE
+51 ADGERTFANTLGALE
-66 AATDGVGQASGR
+66 AATDGVGQASGQ

-86 DNGDVRDAARAS
+86 SDDALREAGRAA

-105 FVDLSFRE
+105 LVDLSFRE
-113 DLFAAINAY
+113 DLYAAIKAF
-122 AGRGEALE
+122 ADRGESLGPDE
-130 GEEARLLEYELRDY
+130 QRLLDFELRDY

-149 ELPEGERAQVRALS
+149 ELPEAERARVRELS

-174 KNISEWDDGI
+174 KNVSEWEDGI
-184 LVTREDL
+184 VVSRDELEG
-191 SDLPDAF
+191 LPGPF
-198 IDSLRREEVEGETRY
+198 VDSLQTEEVDGEMRY

-221 LFPFM
+221 FFPFM
-226 GKARSSELR
+226 GKARSSKLR
-235 RELFSKEQVKGGD
+235 RALFAKEQVKGGD

-261 QEMAALLGYDSWA
+261 REAAALLGYDSWA
-274 SYAHEVCMSK
+274 DYAHEVCMSK
-284 ERDRVTAFLAD
+284 ERERVASFLAD
-295 LRERVSVKA
+295 LRERLTVKA
-304 EADLA
+304 EADVA
-309 LMAEVKGGPVD
+309 LMAEVNGGPVN

-329 QLLQTRYA
+329 QLLQTRFA

-352 LKGLFA
+352 LEGLFA
-358 VCQRLL
+358 VCQNLL
-364 GVRFEARPDAPV
+364 GVRFEARPNAPV

-394 FARFYMDLFPRPNTF
+394 FARFYMDLFPRPNTY

-418 SGRRLPDGSYQ
+418 GGRVLPDGSYQ

-444 DAPSLLRHSEV
+444 EAPSLLRHSEV

-472 ATYSR
+472 ATYAR

-506 SFTRHHETGEPLPDS
+506 SFTRHYETGEPLPDS

-535 ITTLRQLY
+535 VMMVRQLY
-543 FSHLD
+543 FAHLD
-548 QAYHAPGFQ
+548 QAYHAPGFD
-557 GDSTAATEELH
+557 GDSTAATRELH
-568 EITSFPY
+568 EITTFPY
-575 TPGTHFQSG
+575 TPDTHFQSG

-605 DDMFTRFEGAGLLN
+605 DDMFTRFEDAGLLN
-619 AGLGAEYRRTVLER
+619 PELGAEYRRTVLER
-633 GGTVDGDQLV
+633 GGSVDGDQLV

>member
-1 MGDGEA
+1 
-7 KIARMTDVDV
+7 MTDVDV
-17 GLPDFSAM
+17 GLPDFSAL
-25 TPEEVTRACEDA
+25 TPDDVTRACEDA
-37 IAACDAGVDAIVAT
+37 IAACDVGVDAVVAT
-51 TDGERTFANTLGALE
+51 ADGERTFANTLGALE
-66 AATDGVGQASGR
+66 AATDHVSQASGQ

-86 DNGDVRDAARAS
+86 EDDELREAARAS

-105 FVDLSFRE
+105 LVDLSFRE
-113 DLFAAINAY
+113 DLYAAIKAY
-122 AGRGEALE
+122 AGRGEAL
-130 GEEARLLEYELRDY
+130 GAEEARLLEFELRDY

-149 ELPEGERAQVRALS
+149 ELPEAERARVRELS

-174 KNISEWDDGI
+174 KNIAEWDDGI
-184 LVTREDL
+184 VVSREDL
-191 SDLPDAF
+191 AGLPEAF
-198 IDSLRREEVEGETRY
+198 IDSLRTEEVDGETRH

-235 RELFSKEQVKGGD
+235 RELFAKEQVKGGD

-261 QEMAALLGYDSWA
+261 QEMASLLGYESWA
-274 SYAHEVCMSK
+274 DYAHEVCMSK
-284 ERDRVTAFLAD
+284 ERERVASFLAD
-295 LRERVSVKA
+295 LRERLAKKV

-309 LMAEVKGGPVD
+309 LMEEVNGGPVN

-352 LKGLFA
+352 LEGLFA

-418 SGRRLPDGSYQ
+418 GGRALPDGSYQ

-472 ATYSR
+472 TTLGR

-491 SQMLEHWVWDREVLA
+491 SQMLEHWVWDRDVLA
-506 SFTRHHETGEPLPDS
+506 SFTRHYETGEPLPDA

-535 ITTLRQLY
+535 IMTVRQLY
-543 FSHLD
+543 FAHLD
-548 QAYHAPGFQ
+548 QAYHAPDFN
-557 GDSTAATEELH
+557 GDSTAATEALH

-605 DDMFTRFEGAGLLN
+605 DDMFTRFEGEGLLN
-619 AGLGAEYRRTVLER
+619 PDLGAEYRRTVLER
-633 GGTVDGDQLV
+633 GGSVDGDQLV